1 MEKSEY
7 LDLIE
12 YRAKEICD
20 AIQMHRAYERMYS
33 HYTLIVEQLNEVLED
48 IRDHPLWGRP
58 GRLPDETIWSNA
70 CNTDDQS
77 NPYEYKA
84 DMPVEDFQRMQDEYF
99 VNEDN
104 EILDAEDFRGEVKA
118 EEGIE
123 NDEENKSAAGINGCD
138 TGCTVDGNVECRT
151 SVDGENRVTKRFY
164 TCSVNG
170 KSEVYCVVSDKQQH
184 EIDPPATDIQGCG
197 TRHS

>member
-7 LDLIE
+7 LDLIQ
-12 YRAKEICD
+12 YRTKEICD
-20 AIQMHRAYERMYS
+20 AIQMHRAYERMYC
-33 HYTLIVEQLNEVLED
+33 HYKQIVEQLNEVLED

-99 VNEDN
+99 AKEGNEV
-104 EILDAEDFRGEVKA
+104 LDTEDFRGEAKA
-118 EEGIE
+118 EEVFE
-123 NDEENKSAAGINGCD
+123 HHEENKSAAGINGCD
-138 TGCTVDGNVECRT
+138 ADGVYDGN
-151 SVDGENRVTKRFY
+151 G
-164 TCSVNG
+164 
-170 KSEVYCVVSDKQQH
+170 
-184 EIDPPATDIQGCG
+184 
-197 TRHS
+197 